1 MKRSLKYIYL
11 GVTILLSVLLIQKLS
26 VTDNNIYSLS
36 PNIYLKKIDYFSQYD
51 VVVQRDGSQEVLV
64 SGVDKIGE
72 TEDRVVIKDRR
83 GKLLELEK
91 TSSKIVDPLDISGKH
106 STNLISPRIFIE
118 KYTLN
123 DSKKLTNQIIIL
135 ALIVLCFI
143 CTMRLFN
150 IKRLDM

>member
-118 KYTLN
+118 KY
-123 DSKKLTNQIIIL
+123 
-135 ALIVLCFI
+135 
-143 CTMRLFN
+143 
-150 IKRLDM
+150 IK